1 MVSLTLHMCSGDLD
15 RSLDSFPSTTVEVP
29 ETATVA
35 SVLEQAGA
43 SRWNTFQ
50 LATEELRAD
59 VTPRLDNDECFGI
72 SINLA
77 GVDEEGSFR
86 YSGPDT
92 TVGDLRRACDR
103 EIFGGDPRVWI
114 VHRDSGAAGGWSP
127 DGLAEIAVWLLS
139 EGGSAVVGYAVG
151 KKLDTISQLRFR
163 AVRRDWRERGFTAPR
178 LKRRLLKQAQWDEN
192 TLARLVGIEP
202 GEARCMLR
210 QAGYTKSSDE
220 LWRLSEDS
228 DAVARRAQL
237 DAIVEDAEND
247 TP

>member
-1 MVSLTLHMCSGDLD
+1 MISLTLYMCSGDLD
-15 RSLDSFPSTTVEVP
+15 RPLDSYPSTTVEVA
-29 ETATVA
+29 EAVTVA
-35 SVLEQAGA
+35 GVLEQAGA

-50 LATEELRAD
+50 LATEELRAN
-59 VTPRLDNDECFGI
+59 VTPQLDNDECLGI

-92 TVGDLRRACDR
+92 TVGDLRRACDAG
-103 EIFGGDPRVWI
+103 IFGGDPQVWI

-127 DGLAEIAVWLLS
+127 DGLAEISTWLLS
-139 EGGSAVVGYAVG
+139 EAGSAVVGYAIG
-151 KKLDTISQLRFR
+151 KGLDPMSQLRFR
-163 AVRRDWRERGFTAPR
+163 AIRKDWRERGFTGPR
-178 LKRRLLKQAQWDEN
+178 MKHRLLKQAQWDEHA
-192 TLARLVGIEP
+192 LARLVGIEP
-202 GEARCMLR
+202 GEARGMLR

-228 DAVARRAQL
+228 DAIARRAQL